1 MNTIKHKI
9 AEMIP
14 NHLFFLDL
22 VEDHS
27 NSKVKIIV
35 DGPEPIDLNTTTS
48 IAREVRSSEILNND
62 YPSGVQLEV
71 TSPGIE
77 APLLYA
83 FQYQKNLGRSLIISL
98 FDGKVTK
105 LVLTHVNDKYFEGL
119 SDSGNKIQ
127 YRYDQIKSA
136 IIDVKF

>member
-62 YPSGVQLEV
+62 YPGGVQLEV

-127 YRYDQIKSA
+127 YKYDQIKSA

>member
-9 AEMIP
+9 AEIIP

-27 NSKVKIIV
+27 NSKIKIIV
-35 DGPEPIDLNTTTS
+35 DGPEPIDLKTTTS
-48 IAREVRSSEILNND
+48 IAREVRSSEILNNA

-77 APLLYA
+77 APLLYP
-83 FQYQKNLGRSLIISL
+83 FQYEKNLGRSLIISL
-98 FDGKVTK
+98 FDGNETK
-105 LVLTHVNDKYFEGL
+105 LVLTFVNDSYFEGL
-119 SDSGNKIQ
+119 SDSGKKIQ
-127 YRYDQIKSA
+127 FKYNQIKSA